1 MKFSK
6 QGYRNNS
13 PDIDKSTNI
22 IQGDRISMEG
32 VDFKVLGIDDKG
44 SAKVMYPGYNY
55 YFRHAKWIKEF
66 PLK

>member
-6 QGYRNNS
+6 QGYRSDS
-13 PDIDKSTNI
+13 PDINKSTNI

-32 VDFKVLGIDDKG
+32 VDFKVLGIDDRG

-55 YFRHAKWIKEF
+55 YFPHAKWVKEI